1 MGQET
6 SKCRRPPGDQ
16 WQRARPV
23 NKLVLLQ
30 QQELPQH
37 HVGLVEA
44 LLVGVNGGRP
54 REWHGRSWPGEIL
67 VVPRGEG
74 GTEVLVVI
82 LTAAPW
88 AVVRAGDVS
97 RQTVDQ
103 QIIPDSNVDLGKL
116 TVESF
121 LAR

>member
-1 MGQET
+1 MVVDLE
-6 SKCRRPPGDQ
+6 
-16 WQRARPV
+16 
-23 NKLVLLQ
+23 
-30 QQELPQH
+30 
-37 HVGLVEA
+37 
-44 LLVGVNGGRP
+44 NGTVA
-54 REWHGRSWPGEIL
+54 GEIL
-67 VVPRGEG
+67 VVPRGE
-74 GTEVLVVI
+74 TEVLVVI